1 MNNGWFSLLAF
12 VAILAMIPLAL
23 RLLKRTPL
31 GGAAAHGLMRTV
43 AVLPLA
49 PGQRL
54 MTVEV
59 GSGDER
65 RWLVLG
71 VTGQQITTLHTMAP
85 QDEAVAPAGM
95 PLPFAQTPF
104 GQMLSRL
111 QKKDGEQGP
120 SQAGSG
126 DER

>member
-1 MNNGWFSLLAF
+1 MSNTLFSLLAF
-12 VAILAMIPLAL
+12 VAILAMIPVSLK
-23 RLLKRTPL
+23 LLKRTPL

-59 GSGDER
+59 GSGEER

-85 QDEAVAPAGM
+85 QDEALPAVGAPM
-95 PLPFAQTPF
+95 PFAQTPF
-104 GQMLSRL
+104 GQMLSKL
-111 QKKDGEQGP
+111 QKKDGKDG
-120 SQAGSG
+120 SHGAGS
-126 DER
+126 DDVR